1 MAAITNDYRRCEML
15 NLGSAPGGRG
25 PFAIR
30 QEGSAPGSMT
40 LQQDPYLLRNDGV
53 WVLNLTVFAS
63 PEEEQKRFLYA
74 TSAEVM
80 QALDGLSGDPVVQDK
95 LPEGVSRAELLAA
108 AENFASRIL
117 SGLRNAKPVQMP

>member
-1 MAAITNDYRRCEML
+1 ML

-25 PFAIR
+25 PFAVR

-40 LQQDPYLLRNDGV
+40 LKQDPYLLRKDGV
-53 WVLNLTVFAS
+53 WVLNLTVFALS
-63 PEEEQKRFLYA
+63 EEEQKQFLYA

-80 QALDGLSGDPVVQDK
+80 KALEDLSVDPIVEDK

-117 SGLRNAKPVQMP
+117 SGLRNAKPVQIP